1 VVYIIV
7 CKVGALCGA
16 FYRIRTSTLSGAKI
30 MFYSF
35 DGAIG
40 SKKKNAIDKPY
51 GAIDCFSWKVFF
63 KKLLLY
69 QKQENKL

>member
-16 FYRIRTSTLSGAKI
+16 LYRIRTSTLSGAKI

-51 GAIDCFSWKVFF
+51 GAIDCFSWKVFS

>member
-1 VVYIIV
+1 
-7 CKVGALCGA
+7 
-16 FYRIRTSTLSGAKI
+16 

-35 DGAIG
+35 DGVIG

-51 GAIDCFSWKVFF
+51 GAIDCFSWKVFS

-69 QKQENKL
+69 QKQENELKSR

>member
-1 VVYIIV
+1 
-7 CKVGALCGA
+7 
-16 FYRIRTSTLSGAKI
+16 

-40 SKKKNAIDKPY
+40 NKKKNAIDKPY
-51 GAIDCFSWKVFF
+51 GVIDCFSWKVFF